1 MENLIRIDDD
11 FQKRK
16 RNRMNKGIFGYKKM
30 NTYVVLTL
38 LLVFILSIFIIKTI
52 FTNIMTINKLRTKSN
67 ELSNK
72 IRYNKII
79 IEDIYD
85 SLSMR
90 ELKKSD
96 LEKVIQEHQNDIEN
110 KQKELTNLQENNTKL
125 RRRYLNIKMK
135 ILPFW
140 ILSLWL
146 FLMKTKR
153 NFRLR
158 SLTVKDSCML
168 PLKSSVRKFLL
179 SS

>member
-11 FQKRK
+11 FKKRK

-110 KQKELTNLQENNTKL
+110 KQNELANLQENNTKL

-135 ILPFW
+135 ILPF
-140 ILSLWL
+140 
-146 FLMKTKR
+146 
-153 NFRLR
+153 FRR
-158 SLTVKDSCML
+158 RPYINSHGSRFPIV
-168 PLKSSVRKFLL
+168 
-179 SS
+179 